1 MKRLTLYK
9 DLFGFILNNY
19 SGIPKGAEDYDD
31 IQDYLDSDNVMYAL
45 SKLLTTGTLYS
56 EIKPLLL
63 TIQENIDNSNIDID
77 DDVHNRGKIKM
88 FEKHSDKR
96 YSRCLNYFDDSLRII
111 ETSTLY
117 KNSNETY
124 SLECL
129 LFIESIVVD
138 KNRQKK
144 LLKELIRKEQENT
157 YIIEVD
163 KSGLGLTKTEANNF
177 ENLYA
182 FALASSMNNK
192 DSIEIPQE
200 LVFSWGTNP
209 ILASFN
215 YNKNIVYKEFYDI
228 YDVFNDWL
236 HATDILTAFIKMYQI
251 AEYMIYRSQMVEI
264 VNRAN
269 IKQSFLRETKNLS
282 AKYVKS
288 ERDTIIAN
296 FSKLFNSF
304 SLNPGEVTASWSFV
318 DQYFGEANGGGHY
331 LDTTKPQNNIDK
343 GVARFIY
350 DTRCAIVH
358 NKESEFHIQYN
369 NYEDYKDIVPLMRS
383 INDIM
388 AKKILEIINCLTPS
402 IHYQSQKLDLY

>member
-19 SGIPKGAEDYDD
+19 SGIPKGTDDYDD
-31 IQDYLDSDNVMYAL
+31 VQDYLDSDNVTYAL

-77 DDVHNRGKIKM
+77 DEVHNRGMIKM
-88 FEKHSDKR
+88 FKKHSDKR
-96 YSRCLNYFDDSLRII
+96 YSRCLNYFDNSLRIV

-117 KNSNETY
+117 KNRNETY

-144 LLKELIRKEQENT
+144 LLKELLRKEQENT

-192 DSIEIPQE
+192 DSIKIPQE

-209 ILASFN
+209 ILASFD

-228 YDVFNDWL
+228 FDVFNDWL

-296 FSKLFNSF
+296 FSKLFNLF
-304 SLNPGEVTASWSFV
+304 SLDPREVTASWSFV

-388 AKKILEIINCLTPS
+388 AKKILEIINSLTPS